1 MWCCWYSSKWR
12 FAKTAKTRGVS
23 APFHYA
29 YRHWCGRTTPIIRS
43 ITCRGIGAAKET
55 GMNRHHSFFLCL
67 HGSRRRIFNL
77 LSCCDLVGA
86 TMFTFFLSC
95 YHDFLRKTVDNV
107 VKKDYNQDNL
117 TVTHV
122 VRTRYAKVVSQRAAD
137 GAIVAD
143 EIASLPPSPVIR
155 LLVRNK

>member
-1 MWCCWYSSKWR
+1 MLLVQFEMTFRKDSEDTWCKR
-12 FAKTAKTRGVS
+12 FVS
-23 APFHYA
+23 LRLLPTN
-29 YRHWCGRTTPIIRS
+29 RQTTPIIRS

-55 GMNRHHSFFLCL
+55 GMNRHHSFFLCF
-67 HGSRRRIFNL
+67 HGSRHSIFNL
-77 LSCCDLVGA
+77 LFSCDLVGA
-86 TMFTFFLSC
+86 TMFTFFFSC
-95 YHDFLRKTVDNV
+95 YHDFLRKTVDNA

-117 TVTHV
+117 TITHV

>member
-1 MWCCWYSSKWR
+1 
-12 FAKTAKTRGVS
+12 
-23 APFHYA
+23 
-29 YRHWCGRTTPIIRS
+29 
-43 ITCRGIGAAKET
+43 
-55 GMNRHHSFFLCL
+55 
-67 HGSRRRIFNL
+67 
-77 LSCCDLVGA
+77 
-86 TMFTFFLSC
+86 MFTFFFSC
-95 YHDFLRKTVDNV
+95 YHDFLRKTVDNA

>member
-1 MWCCWYSSKWR
+1 MGFILKFQYFRLRFVQDDSK
-12 FAKTAKTRGVS
+12 F
-23 APFHYA
+23 F
-29 YRHWCGRTTPIIRS
+29 
-43 ITCRGIGAAKET
+43 
-55 GMNRHHSFFLCL
+55 FFL
-67 HGSRRRIFNL
+67 
-77 LSCCDLVGA
+77 
-86 TMFTFFLSC
+86 C
-95 YHDFLRKTVDNV
+95 YHDFLRKTVDNAE
-107 VKKDYNQDNL
+107 KKDYNQDNL